1 MKTET
6 IDIHFGIS
14 WLMDMH
20 EVSERIK
27 SANGTL
33 LSGLKYELFQ
43 DEGRDNWQVW
53 GEARESEAE
62 PWHLIVRVEYP
73 DGMTNIDIYHDY
85 LEYEAILGTWL
96 RNLEYEGRQLVA
108 VITDSD
114 DWSTYQG
121 GPVRTVPA

>member
-6 IDIHFGIS
+6 VDIHFGIS

-20 EVSERIK
+20 EVSERIR

-33 LSGLKYELFQ
+33 LIDREYKLIH
-43 DEGRDNWQVW
+43 DEGKDSWEVW
-53 GEARESEAE
+53 GEVRDWDD
-62 PWHLIVRVEYP
+62 PWHLIIRVEYP
-73 DGMTNIDIYHDY
+73 DGLSNVIIYRDY
-85 LEYEAILGTWL
+85 EEFEAILGTWL
-96 RNLEYEGRQLVA
+96 RDLEYEGKQLIA

-114 DWSTYQG
+114 DWSTYRG